1 MDSIFLLVPIVIV
14 FVACAVKFFFWAVNN
29 GQYDDLETESRRI
42 LFEDDR
48 KPLKQADTEQTDT
61 EQAETVRAEVPPG
74 ASASKASSASD
85 ERKPD

>member
-48 KPLKQADTEQTDT
+48 KPLTQADTEQ
-61 EQAETVRAEVPPG
+61 AEAERAEVRPEP
-74 ASASKASSASD
+74 SASQASNVSD
-85 ERKPD
+85 ERKPG